1 MSEMNEEAVYFAFI
15 DLRYGKKKP
24 FSENH
29 HHKNGLLK
37 GEKSRFLRDAS
48 PVFQHYQ

>member
-15 DLRYGKKKP
+15 DLTYGKKKP
-24 FSENH
+24 FSENY

-37 GEKSRFLRDAS
+37 GDRKVRRYYVA
-48 PVFQHYQ
+48 VH